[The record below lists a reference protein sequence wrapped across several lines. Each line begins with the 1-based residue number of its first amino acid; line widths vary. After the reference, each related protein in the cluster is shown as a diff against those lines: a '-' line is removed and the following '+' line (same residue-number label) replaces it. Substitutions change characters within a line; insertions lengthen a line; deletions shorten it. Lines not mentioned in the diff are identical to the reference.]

1 MQVYDMDR
9 SQAGRMLPT
18 LVFWIFAAIGLALML
33 FEHRAHA
40 WGWGWHAL
48 LLGGCVAL
56 LYLLIR
62 VEGDRGYG
70 RGR

>member
-1 MQVYDMDR
+1 L
-9 SQAGRMLPT
+9 ALW
-18 LVFWIFAAIGLALML
+18 VFSIFAAIALALML
-33 FEHRAHA
+33 AEHRAHA

-62 VEGDRGYG
+62 AGGDRGDG
-70 RGR
+70 SMP